1 MDTKRQRGGVS
12 SIEFLV
18 SFSVMAT
25 VMTVA
30 TTMTL
35 NISRVWRDIE
45 HQRLAVCEL
54 SNQLEEMTLLSG
66 EDLIERVGQIE
77 PSEFCKQGL
86 DEPRIAAQLSSDVLG
101 QRIDLELAWKRHPV
115 EKKVRLSGWAMGEE
129 DKSAEESTE
138 KAAEKAVPEGEQ
150 P

>member
-1 MDTKRQRGGVS
+1 MVTKKQRSGIS

-25 VMTVA
+25 VMTFA

-35 NISRVWRDIE
+35 NIGRVWRDIE

-54 SNQLEEMTLLSG
+54 SNQLEEITQLTG
-66 EDLIERVGQIE
+66 EDLVERVGQIE
-77 PSEFCKQGL
+77 PSDFCKQGL
-86 DEPRIAAQLSSDVLG
+86 SEPRLSAKLSSDALG

-115 EKKVRLSGWAMGEE
+115 EKKVGLSGWAIGEKT
-129 DKSAEESTE
+129 KSAENETD
-138 KAAEKAVPEGEQ
+138 EGGQ

>member
-1 MDTKRQRGGVS
+1 MADIKQPIRQRWGVS

-25 VMTVA
+25 VMTFA

-54 SNQLEEMTLLSG
+54 SNQLEEITLLTG
-66 EDLIERVGQIE
+66 ESLTERVGQME
-77 PSEFCKQGL
+77 PSDFCKQGL
-86 DEPRIAAQLSSDVLG
+86 DEPRISAKLSSDKLG
-101 QRIDLELAWKRHPV
+101 QRIDLELVWKRRPA
-115 EKKVRLSGWAMGEE
+115 EKKVRLSGWSVNQKVAP
-129 DKSAEESTE
+129 DD
-138 KAAEKAVPEGEQ
+138 Q
-150 P
+150 PDNGDQP

>member
-1 MDTKRQRGGVS
+1 MVEIKQLTKQRRGVS

-25 VMTVA
+25 VMTFA

-54 SNQLEEMTLLSG
+54 SNQLEEITRLRG
-66 EDLIERVGQIE
+66 ESLVERVGQIE
-77 PSEFCKQGL
+77 PSGFCKQGL
-86 DEPRIAAQLSSDVLG
+86 DEPRISAKISSDSLG
-101 QRIDLELAWKRHPV
+101 QRIDLELAWERRPA
-115 EKKVRLSGWAMGEE
+115 EKKVRLSGWSVSEE
-129 DKSAEESTE
+129 VSSDD
-138 KAAEKAVPEGEQ
+138 Q
-150 P
+150 PKNGDQP

>member
-1 MDTKRQRGGVS
+1 MVTNKQRGGVS

-18 SFSVMAT
+18 SFSVMVT
-25 VMTVA
+25 VMTFA
-30 TTMTL
+30 TSMTL

-54 SNQLEEMTLLSG
+54 SNQLEEITQLSG
-66 EDLIERVGQIE
+66 EDLIQRVDQIE
-77 PSEFCKQGL
+77 LSEFCNQGL
-86 DEPRIAAQLSSDVLG
+86 DEPRISAKISSDVLG

-115 EKKVRLSGWAMGEE
+115 EKKVRLSGWAIDEQE
-129 DKSAEESTE
+129 KSAERSTE
-138 KAAEKAVPEGEQ
+138 NAAVEGEQ